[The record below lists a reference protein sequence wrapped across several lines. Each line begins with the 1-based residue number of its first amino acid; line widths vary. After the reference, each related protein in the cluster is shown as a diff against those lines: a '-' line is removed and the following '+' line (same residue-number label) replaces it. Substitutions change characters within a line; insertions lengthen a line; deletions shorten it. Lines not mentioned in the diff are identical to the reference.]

1 MSLWFTTQSFRSF
14 KAVHFL
20 TFCKPRPASSRL
32 TEDSGTAYTQDN
44 GLGMTE
50 YGSDLIT
57 SRALY
62 VHKVRVRVLHKPLQ
76 LVFPLLFFRPGVK

>member
-1 MSLWFTTQSFRSF
+1 MLLLSERAS
-14 KAVHFL
+14 
-20 TFCKPRPASSRL
+20 FCKPRPASSWL

-44 GLGMTE
+44 GLSMTE
-50 YGSDLIT
+50 NGGDLIT

-62 VHKVRVRVLHKPLQ
+62 VHEIRVRMLHKSLQ